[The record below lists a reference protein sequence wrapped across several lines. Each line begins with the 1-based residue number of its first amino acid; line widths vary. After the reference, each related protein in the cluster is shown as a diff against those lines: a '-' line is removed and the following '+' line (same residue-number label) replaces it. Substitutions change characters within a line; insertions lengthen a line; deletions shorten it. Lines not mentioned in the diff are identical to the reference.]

1 MSGSKSVAV
10 SGGGGDWYRA
20 PFTAVQWQELEHQAL
35 IYKYLVAGVPVPSD
49 LVLPIRRS
57 FEALS
62 AKLLHHPA
70 LGYTN
75 LSLYYGKK
83 FDPEPGRCRRTDGKK
98 WRCSKEAFHES
109 KYCERHMNR
118 GRNRSRKP
126 VESQSTAKGGSYQNV
141 ISTATV
147 SATAKSL
154 NPITTNSGTGSYNFG
169 NNGSKLQL
177 DTIPYGINTKDLRYS
192 QEQTVTVNV
201 DNQNYALK
209 LCGDSNDNDLDN
221 SWSSQVVTDSS
232 HNDSYSNTFE
242 PIPMP
247 MIDDDANNSISMSSS
262 SSSSKQQS
270 QQHFCFFGG
279 EIDQVNHDEQDNS
292 MLPIP
297 WSNLNA

>member
-1 MSGSKSVAV
+1 MIHSIIM
-10 SGGGGDWYRA
+10 
-20 PFTAVQWQELEHQAL
+20 LL
-35 IYKYLVAGVPVPSD
+35 
-49 LVLPIRRS
+49 LP
-57 FEALS
+57 
-62 AKLLHHPA
+62 
-70 LGYTN
+70 
-75 LSLYYGKK
+75 
-83 FDPEPGRCRRTDGKK
+83 
-98 WRCSKEAFHES
+98 
-109 KYCERHMNR
+109 
-118 GRNRSRKP
+118 
-126 VESQSTAKGGSYQNV
+126 SYQIREHW
-141 ISTATV
+141 ISRHWWLLTY
-147 SATAKSL
+147 SL
-154 NPITTNSGTGSYNFG
+154 KLNERNNSFPICFENGTC
-169 NNGSKLQL
+169 
-177 DTIPYGINTKDLRYS
+177 RYS

-297 WSNLNA
+297 WSNLNAWCNKCFS